1 MTSLLKKPF
10 KEPKVTKERIEEE
23 FALLLP
29 ALRKI
34 PRRVDKLVQ
43 KVESGKIILHHD
55 IFSDKNN
62 AQFVTHLFSRF
73 ILLFVGI
80 TFGIISVSLLA
91 IAQFIETAYA
101 VYLNTAA
108 FVGLFLCA
116 VLLVR
121 LSIQAIRLMKRH

>member
-1 MTSLLKKPF
+1 MSSLFKKPF
-10 KEPKVTKERIEEE
+10 RDPGATKERLEEE
-23 FALLLP
+23 FALMIP

-62 AQFVTHLFSRF
+62 AEFVTNLFSRF
-73 ILLFVGI
+73 ILLLVGI
-80 TFGIISVSLLA
+80 TFGIISSSLLA
-91 IAQFIETAYA
+91 IAQFIDAVYA
-101 VYLNTAA
+101 VYLNAAA

-121 LSIQAIRLMKRH
+121 LSIQAIRLMKRR